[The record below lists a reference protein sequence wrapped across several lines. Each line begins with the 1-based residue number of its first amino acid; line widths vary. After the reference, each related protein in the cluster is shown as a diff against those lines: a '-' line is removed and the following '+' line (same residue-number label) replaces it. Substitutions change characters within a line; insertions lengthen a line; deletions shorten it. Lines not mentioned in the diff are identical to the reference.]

1 MMRKMKIL
9 LTLILTLQ
17 VSCLK
22 KTGSP
27 NKGIVVPI
35 KSEISTRDP
44 HLSYDLV
51 SNLVV
56 YQIYETLYQ
65 YHYLKR
71 PYALEPLLA
80 SEDPKVSNDGLKYE
94 IKIKPNIP
102 YHNQKDF
109 TETRY
114 VKASD
119 FVTSFKRLAFKGT
132 ESKGW
137 WLLKGKVKGL
147 DEFREKAGTDIQSLV
162 HEKVSGLKAI
172 DEQTLLIELNSPFPQ
187 LVHILSM
194 TFTSP
199 VPEELILKYKN
210 KFEEVGF
217 GTGPYTISEFRPNEF
232 AKLRKFEGYKSS
244 TYPITGDRIAN
255 EEELLKKADSP
266 LPLTDEL
273 TFKIYTDDEQRWNA
287 FLNKE
292 FDFVDI
298 PPTKLH
304 STLNLNGKLKA
315 DFEKKNMELH
325 VSSSLIFWWLAFN
338 MRDPLIGK
346 NKNLRKAISHAINI
360 EQYISNFYYNT
371 GRRANSIFPPGVL
384 GYNPSQDFHH
394 DYNIRKAKKFLAEAG
409 YPEGKGLPVLEFH
422 TRRDGEQH
430 IRMAQFIKKELSKIG
445 IAVRVVVNTFTG
457 FLEKAKNAEMQFWQS
472 GWLMDYPDP
481 ENVLQL
487 LYSKNANG
495 GPNKTGFSNPRFDQL
510 YKKLLVTREDEEK
523 LKILKEMENI
533 VIEEVPWIM
542 TNYSI
547 HYLIRHK
554 YLKNFRY
561 SDLVLNMYKYL
572 EK

>member
-1 MMRKMKIL
+1 MKKMKIL
-9 LTLILTLQ
+9 LSLYLIVF

-22 KTGSP
+22 KEGSP
-27 NKGIVVPI
+27 HKGLIIPI
-35 KSEISTRDP
+35 KSEISTLDP

-51 SNLVV
+51 SNLIV
-56 YQIYETLYQ
+56 YQVYETLFQ

-71 PYALEPLLA
+71 PYSLEPLLA
-80 SEDPKVSNDGLKYE
+80 AEEPKVSNDGLKYE
-94 IKIKPNIP
+94 IKIKPNIL

-109 TETRY
+109 SEKRA

-119 FVTSFKRLAFKGT
+119 FVMSFKRLAFKGT
-132 ESKGW
+132 DSKGW
-137 WLLKGKVKGL
+137 WLLKGKIKGLDQFREAAGQDIQALIHKKVKGL
-147 DEFREKAGTDIQSLV
+147 QAPDDE
-162 HEKVSGLKAI
+162 
-172 DEQTLLIELNSPFPQ
+172 TLIIELTSPFPQ

-199 VPEELILKYKN
+199 VPEELVLKNKN
-210 KFEEVGF
+210 KFENIGF
-217 GTGPYTISEFRPNEF
+217 GTGPYQIIEFDAAKF
-232 AKLRKFEGYKSS
+232 ARLKKHEGYNVS
-244 TYPITGDRIAN
+244 TYPVTGDRIAN
-255 EEELLKKADSP
+255 ERELLKKADSS
-266 LPLTDEL
+266 LPLSEEI
-273 TFKIYTDDEQRWNA
+273 TFKIIVDDEKRWQA
-287 FLNKE
+287 FLNKQL
-292 FDFVDI
+292 DFVDI
-298 PPTKLH
+298 PPSKLH
-304 STLNLNGKLKA
+304 YILNLNGDLKS
-315 DFEKKNMELH
+315 DYRKKDMELH
-325 VSSSLIFWWLAFN
+325 VSSSMIFWWLAFN

-360 EQYISNFYYNT
+360 EQYIANFYYNT

-394 DYNIRKAKKFLAEAG
+394 DYNIRKAKRFLAKAG
-409 YPEGKGLPVLEFH
+409 YPGGKGLPVLEFH
-422 TRRDGEQH
+422 TRRNGERH
-430 IRMAQFIKKELSKIG
+430 ILMAQFIKKELSKIG
-445 IAVRVVVNTFTG
+445 IAVRVVVNKFTD
-457 FLEKAKNAEMQFWQS
+457 FLNKAKKAKMQFWQG

-495 GPNKTGFSNPRFDQL
+495 GPNKTGFSNSRFDKL
-510 YKKLLVTREDEEK
+510 YKKLLITRDDTEK
-523 LKILKEMENI
+523 LTILKEMEDI

-547 HYLIRHK
+547 HYLIRHE